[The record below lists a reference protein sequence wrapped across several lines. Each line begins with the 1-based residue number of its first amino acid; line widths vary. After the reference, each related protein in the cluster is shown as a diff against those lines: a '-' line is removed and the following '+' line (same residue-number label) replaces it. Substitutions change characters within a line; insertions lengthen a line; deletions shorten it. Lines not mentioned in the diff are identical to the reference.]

1 MTLAVVG
8 AAAALVLRGGDGDEA
23 DAAVAGDP
31 ALVTVDTRKATPR
44 SAVALPGVAARMTSG
59 LGARWIT
66 APDDGTLLRVNRR
79 GAVTQ
84 TIEIGHGPVGVTT
97 ASGDV
102 WVADARDGRVVR
114 VDAPTSRV
122 VQRIPIGASPAEL
135 AAADGVVW
143 VADGREPTVSR
154 IDARSGAVLGTTTL
168 RGRAG
173 GLAVGLGS
181 VWVSE
186 PDVGRVARLDPRSG
200 MVRDEI
206 SVGSGPGPIAVGAG
220 GIWVANTLDSTV
232 SLIDADRG
240 AVRFTSQV
248 RGTAIALA
256 AVGRQVWVAAGDAP
270 ALTRLALGE
279 PTREAP
285 LTSAA
290 TALSTDGGTLLA
302 ALRPS
307 ARAHRGGT
315 LRVRASAPLDQP
327 DTHSCCAGIPSLRNA
342 SYDAL
347 LGMSVL
353 PGSTGTLV
361 PNLALAV
368 PRPQDGGRTYTFHL
382 RPGLRYWTGRRVRAS
397 DFRRGLE
404 LAARSNA
411 SLAGYL
417 RALPGA
423 QPCPRPGARCDL
435 GAAVET
441 DDDAGTVTLH
451 LTRPDPELLWRLALS
466 YFAPSP
472 TNRGPIPGTGPYRIA
487 KIVPK
492 RLVDLRRN
500 RYFREQAPAAQPDGY
515 PDRIVWELGGTPEDA
530 VADVLAGRADYTG
543 DPPTRRQRA
552 DLRLNSPAQFRS
564 GPVAG
569 NEYAWLN
576 TRVPPFD
583 DVRVRRALSYAVDRG
598 LLARRWGFGARPLC
612 QIVPPSIPGH
622 VQYCP
627 YTRDP
632 GEDGRWR
639 GPDLAKAR
647 ALIAASHTKG
657 MRITY
662 YAFAGVTGSASPLD
676 TYLVSLLRRLGYK
689 ATLVALHE
697 DRFIPVTNDAR
708 RRVQIGSGSWWA
720 DIPSASE
727 WTQLLSCAAYDS
739 RGPESNSNPAGFCDP
754 AVDRLTRRAARLQ
767 STDPSAANRLWARA
781 DRLITDNAPW
791 VPTIQPAVPDTLAP
805 NVGGYQTVPTVGV
818 LPHRLWVR

>member
-1 MTLAVVG
+1 
-8 AAAALVLRGGDGDEA
+8 
-23 DAAVAGDP
+23 
-31 ALVTVDTRKATPR
+31 
-44 SAVALPGVAARMTSG
+44 MTSG

-66 APDDGTLLRVNRR
+66 APDDGTLLRVDRR
-79 GAVTQ
+79 GVVTQ
-84 TIEIGHGPVGVTT
+84 TIEVGHGPVGVTT

-102 WVADARDGRVVR
+102 WVADPREGRVVR

-122 VQRIPIGASPAEL
+122 VQRIPVGASPAEL
-135 AAADGVVW
+135 AAAGDVVW

-186 PDVGRVARLDPRSG
+186 PDVGRVARLDPESG
-200 MVRDEI
+200 TVRDEI

-220 GIWVANTLDSTV
+220 GAWVANTLDSTV

-256 AVGRQVWVAAGDAP
+256 ALGRQVWVAAGDAQ
-270 ALTRLALGE
+270 ALLGWPSE
-279 PTREAP
+279 SRRATLGSRRPRPPWPPT
-285 LTSAA
+285 AA
-290 TALSTDGGTLLA
+290 
-302 ALRPS
+302 RCWPRS
-307 ARAHRGGT
+307 ARARSRTAAARSGCGRPRRWT
-315 LRVRASAPLDQP
+315 SSTPTAAAPASPRCATRATTRCSACR
-327 DTHSCCAGIPSLRNA
+327 CCPAPPGRSSRTSLSPCRARRTAGAPTPSTSARA
-342 SYDAL
+342 CAT
-347 LGMSVL
+347 G
-353 PGSTGTLV
+353 PGA
-361 PNLALAV
+361 P
-368 PRPQDGGRTYTFHL
+368 
-382 RPGLRYWTGRRVRAS
+382 VRAS

-423 QPCPRPGARCDL
+423 RACPRQGVRCDL

-441 DDDAGTVTLH
+441 DDDAATVTLH

-472 TNRGPIPGTGPYRIA
+472 SSRSPIPGTGPYRIA
-487 KIVPK
+487 RIVPK

-500 RYFREQAPAAQPDGY
+500 PYFREQAPAAQPDGY

-552 DLRLNSPAQFRS
+552 DMRLNSPAQFRS

-576 TRVPPFD
+576 THVPPFD

-598 LLARRWGFGARPLC
+598 ALARRWGFGARPLC

-627 YTRDP
+627 YTREP

-647 ALIAASHTKG
+647 ALIAASGTKG
-657 MRITY
+657 TRITY

-697 DRFIPVTNDAR
+697 DRFVPVTNDAR
-708 RRVQIGSGSWWA
+708 RRIQIGSGSWWA

-727 WTQLLSCAAYDS
+727 WTQLLSCAAYDA

-754 AVDRLTRRAARLQ
+754 AVDRLTRRAAQLQ